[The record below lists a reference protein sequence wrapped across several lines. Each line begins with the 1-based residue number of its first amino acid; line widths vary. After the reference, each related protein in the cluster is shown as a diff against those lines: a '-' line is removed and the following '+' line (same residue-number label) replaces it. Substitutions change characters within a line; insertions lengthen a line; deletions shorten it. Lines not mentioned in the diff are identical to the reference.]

1 MLKKERQIYIL
12 EKVKREGR
20 AITNDLVEELGVA
33 EDTIRED
40 FQELSKKGLVRRIH
54 GGVLRMENNIID
66 FNERIT
72 MNPTIKQQL
81 AMKATELISGKSVVY
96 IDGGTTNLKFAES
109 LPKDHTGTIITN
121 SPAIALAL
129 CEYKNI
135 KINLIG
141 GKLDPVTRIIKGTS
155 SIKQIEAMNIECCIL
170 GVSSLSPENGI
181 TFPSFG
187 EAELKKE
194 LIARSSQIIVIANKE
209 KLGSVSTFLAADISA
224 IDILVTNETD
234 ERIIKSYSKRG
245 PQVIV
250 YDVN

>member
-33 EDTIRED
+33 EDTIRKD

-109 LPKDHTGTIITN
+109 L
-121 SPAIALAL
+121 
-129 CEYKNI
+129 
-135 KINLIG
+135 
-141 GKLDPVTRIIKGTS
+141 
-155 SIKQIEAMNIECCIL
+155 
-170 GVSSLSPENGI
+170 
-181 TFPSFG
+181 
-187 EAELKKE
+187 
-194 LIARSSQIIVIANKE
+194 
-209 KLGSVSTFLAADISA
+209 
-224 IDILVTNETD
+224 
-234 ERIIKSYSKRG
+234 
-245 PQVIV
+245 
-250 YDVN
+250 

>member
-33 EDTIRED
+33 EDTIRKD

-109 LPKDHTGTIITN
+109 LPKDHTGSRSFSCCARSYSVKSVQMMSIFSI
-121 SPAIALAL
+121 PACLAFS
-129 CEYKNI
+129 N
-135 KINLIG
+135 
-141 GKLDPVTRIIKGTS
+141 TS
-155 SIKQIEAMNIECCIL
+155 SM
-170 GVSSLSPENGI
+170 
-181 TFPSFG
+181 
-187 EAELKKE
+187 
-194 LIARSSQIIVIANKE
+194 RSYRAS
-209 KLGSVSTFLAADISA
+209 
-224 IDILVTNETD
+224 
-234 ERIIKSYSKRG
+234 
-245 PQVIV
+245 QVI
-250 YDVN
+250 

>member
-33 EDTIRED
+33 EDTIRKD

-54 GGVLRMENNIID
+54 GGVL
-66 FNERIT
+66 T

>member
-33 EDTIRED
+33 EDTIRKD

-109 LPKDHTGTIITN
+109 LPKDHTGT
-121 SPAIALAL
+121 
-129 CEYKNI
+129 
-135 KINLIG
+135 
-141 GKLDPVTRIIKGTS
+141 IKGTS

>member
-1 MLKKERQIYIL
+1 MLKKERHIYIL
-12 EKVKREGR
+12 EKVKNEGR
-20 AITNDLVEELGVA
+20 AITNDLVAELGVA
-33 EDTIRED
+33 EDTVRKD
-40 FQELSKKGLVRRIH
+40 LQELSRKGLVKRIH
-54 GGVLRMENNIID
+54 GGVLKIESGLVD
-66 FNERIT
+66 FNDRIA

-81 AMKATELISGKSVVY
+81 AMKATELIYDKNVLY

-109 LPKDHTGTIITN
+109 LPKDYGGTIITN

-129 CEYKNI
+129 CAYKNV

-141 GKLDPVTRIIKGTS
+141 GKLDPITRIIKGTS
-155 SIKQIEAMNIECCIL
+155 AIKQIEAMNIECCIL

-187 EAELKKE
+187 ESQLKKE
-194 LIARSSQIIVIANKE
+194 LINRSNQVIVIANKE
-209 KLGSVSTFLAADISA
+209 KLGSVSTFLTADISC

-234 ERIIKSYSKRG
+234 EEVIRSYSQYG

-250 YDVN
+250 YDVQ